1 MLAWDQVGMLSWSE
15 AFPMDK
21 RLDLI
26 RVKVSSEIPVTMVT
40 KSEAHINS
48 KQKQLADCLGIT

>member
-1 MLAWDQVGMLSWSE
+1 MLSWSE